1 MAIKVKAYQ
10 CDQCESKF
18 LRNEQEFCSSGAAY
32 GFRPPNGDVQCPKC
46 GSAEVQ
52 ALQFNPNNLQE
63 MAFLYNSRFRRRKG
77 GG

>member
-1 MAIKVKAYQ
+1 MAIKVEAYQ

-32 GFRPPNGDVQCPKC
+32 GFCPPNRDVQCPKC

-52 ALQFNPNNLQE
+52 ALQFTPNNLQE
-63 MAFLYNSRFRRRKG
+63 MALLYNSRFRRRKG